1 MVVITC
7 PSATIHTLLLMKADV
22 APFFSP
28 PCGDTAK
35 FFPMLLMAA
44 PVHAVVRVSGRV
56 TSNLDVLAPIDR
68 IFIFAQEERTGR
80 WFCTCFP
87 HLLLL
92 VTLFDI

>member
-7 PSATIHTLLLMKADV
+7 PSDTVHTVLHTKANG
-22 APFFSP
+22 ALFLSFQ
-28 PCGDTAK
+28 CGDTAK
-35 FFPMLLMAA
+35 FFPMLLMTA
-44 PVHAVVRVSGRV
+44 PVHAVVRVSDRV

-80 WFCTCFP
+80 WFRTCFP